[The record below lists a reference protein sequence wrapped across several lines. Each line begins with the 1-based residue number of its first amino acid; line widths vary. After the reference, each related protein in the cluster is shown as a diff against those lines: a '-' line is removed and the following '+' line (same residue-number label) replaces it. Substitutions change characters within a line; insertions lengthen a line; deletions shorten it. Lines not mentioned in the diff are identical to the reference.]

1 MQTHVVGPVGTCV
14 CLVFSRGNSGGDI
27 EAKLER
33 AAVAPEADLRQTSEA
48 DLRQTSEADLRQTSE
63 ADLRQTTEADLPQA
77 NLPLAQPEA
86 DKYRKSETYPDSLTV
101 EKDRNCYSW
110 PSETLSSEKSLS
122 PNPTR
127 VSAAQLL
134 QILESD
140 DPLQVLFHRMH
151 TRCRAKIRARSLS
164 HTCTHTHTHT
174 HTHTPL
180 SAALYNRT

>member
-33 AAVAPEADLRQTSEA
+33 AAVAPEADLIQTSEA
-48 DLRQTSEADLRQTSE
+48 DLPQ
-63 ADLRQTTEADLPQA
+63 ADLP
-77 NLPLAQPEA
+77 LVQPEA
-86 DKYRKSETYPDSLTV
+86 DKYRKSETHPDSLPV

-140 DPLQVLFHRMH
+140 DPLQVLFHRTH
-151 TRCRAKIRARSLS
+151 TRCRAKTRARARARALSLSLS
-164 HTCTHTHTHT
+164 HARTHMHTHTHT
-174 HTHTPL
+174 VRSPVQTHLKMPKEHVPMHACTHTL
-180 SAALYNRT
+180 

>member
-33 AAVAPEADLRQTSEA
+33 AAVAPEA

-140 DPLQVLFHRMH
+140 DPLQVLCHRTH
-151 TRCRAKIRARSLS
+151 TRCRAKTRAR
-164 HTCTHTHTHT
+164 
-174 HTHTPL
+174 
-180 SAALYNRT
+180 

>member
-1 MQTHVVGPVGTCV
+1 MQTYVIGPVGTAV

-48 DLRQTSEADLRQTSE
+48 DLRQTSEADL
-63 ADLRQTTEADLPQA
+63 PQA
-77 NLPLAQPEA
+77 DLPLAQPEA
-86 DKYRKSETYPDSLTV
+86 DKYRKSEMYPDSLTV
-101 EKDRNCYSW
+101 EKERNSYRTEARW

-140 DPLQVLFHRMH
+140 DPLQVLCHRTH
-151 TRCRAKIRARSLS
+151 TRCRAKTRA
-164 HTCTHTHTHT
+164 C
-174 HTHTPL
+174 
-180 SAALYNRT
+180 